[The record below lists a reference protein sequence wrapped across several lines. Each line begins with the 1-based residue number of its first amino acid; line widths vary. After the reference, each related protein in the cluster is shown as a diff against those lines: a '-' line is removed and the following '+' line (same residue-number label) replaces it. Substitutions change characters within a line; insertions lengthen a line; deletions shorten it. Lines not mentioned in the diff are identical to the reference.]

1 AAPARSSVGQAAHR
15 LATPGSDSLAKNV
28 REIGHRTADHTL
40 GRSPKKRAPV
50 AAKPAPTPALQGTK
64 NILLLGIDRRPGQK
78 SGGRPDTIVIAALSH
93 ETGHLGLISVPRD
106 LYVDIP
112 GHGKDRIN
120 ASFSVAHSRK
130 ESPMALLQRVI

>member
-1 AAPARSSVGQAAHR
+1 MRFIRVFTFCCFFAFGAIGTHSWLNRPAFVADAAPARSSVGQAAHR

-64 NILLLGIDRRPGQK
+64 NILLLGIDRR
-78 SGGRPDTIVIAALSH
+78 
-93 ETGHLGLISVPRD
+93 
-106 LYVDIP
+106 
-112 GHGKDRIN
+112 
-120 ASFSVAHSRK
+120 
-130 ESPMALLQRVI
+130 